1 MTQSPATALNL
12 PRDSSTGTLSE
23 PSDPA
28 DPAATATTGTH
39 PLRKAITS
47 SFLGNFV
54 EWFDYALY
62 GYLSATIATVF
73 FPEDEGR
80 TALVK
85 TFGLFALS
93 FLIRPVGAVVWGHIG
108 DRYGRKTAL
117 SWSILLMS
125 GATTCIALLPGHATI
140 GVAAP
145 FLLLTFRLIQGF
157 SAAGEYA
164 GASTLLTELA
174 PTGKRGLVAAVVPA
188 STASGLLLGSLMAA
202 LLTGILDDATMESWG
217 WRVPFLIAAPLGL
230 VGLVIRRHLDESTAF
245 TEAVEKAATAN
256 EEAGPGAKHRPL
268 LEVFRE
274 PRALLI
280 AFSAAVLN
288 AIGFYVILSYMPTYL
303 SEELGQDDT
312 DAFIA
317 ASVALFAYIFSVL
330 LTGWM
335 SDRMGRRKIMLTA
348 SFAFIVA
355 AVPAFLLLDG
365 AGLALVIIIQI
376 AMGMVLALN
385 DGVLPAFLSEQFS
398 TGVRLTGFAVTF
410 NTANAVFGGTAPM
423 LATLLIGWTGM
434 TVAPAFYLMAAA
446 LVTFLAVLKAAET
459 HRAPLS

>member
-1 MTQSPATALNL
+1 MTRPPATALSL
-12 PRDSSTGTLSE
+12 PRDNTDGAAPGSSDHPTPPAGTTS
-23 PSDPA
+23 A
-28 DPAATATTGTH
+28 H

-108 DRYGRKTAL
+108 DRLGRKTAL

-145 FLLLTFRLIQGF
+145 VLLLTFRLIQGF

-202 LLTGILDDATMESWG
+202 LLTGVLDDAAMESWG
-217 WRVPFLIAAPLGL
+217 WRIPFLIAAPLGL
-230 VGLVIRRHLDESTAF
+230 VGLVIRRSLDESAAF
-245 TEAVEKAATAN
+245 TDAVAQAARAN
-256 EEAGPGAKHRPL
+256 EEAGPGKAHRPL
-268 LEVFRE
+268 REVFRE
-274 PRALLI
+274 PRALGI
-280 AFSAAVLN
+280 AFAAAVLN

-335 SDRMGRRKIMLTA
+335 SDRIGRRKIMLTA
-348 SFAFIVA
+348 SFAFVVA
-355 AVPAFLLLDG
+355 AVPGFLLLDG
-365 AGLALVIIIQI
+365 AGLALVIVIQI
-376 AMGMVLALN
+376 IMGMVLALN
-385 DGVLPAFLSEQFS
+385 DGVLPAFLAEQFS

-423 LATLLIGWTGM
+423 IATLLIGWTGL

-459 HRAPLS
+459 HRAALS

>member
-1 MTQSPATALNL
+1 MTQSPATALTL

-23 PSDPA
+23 PSAPA

-174 PTGKRGLVAAVVPA
+174 PIRKRGLVAAVVPA

-217 WRVPFLIAAPLGL
+217 WRIPFLIAAPLGL
-230 VGLVIRRHLDESTAF
+230 VGLVIRRHLDESSAF

-256 EEAGPGAKHRPL
+256 AEAGPGAKHRPL

-312 DAFIA
+312 DAFI
-317 ASVALFAYIFSVL
+317 
-330 LTGWM
+330 
-335 SDRMGRRKIMLTA
+335 
-348 SFAFIVA
+348 VA

-365 AGLALVIIIQI
+365 AGLVLVILIQI

>member
-1 MTQSPATALNL
+1 MTQSPATAPTL

-202 LLTGILDDATMESWG
+202 LLTGVLDDAAMESWG
-217 WRVPFLIAAPLGL
+217 WRIPFLIAAPLGL

-245 TEAVEKAATAN
+245 TEAIAEAVKAN

-348 SFAFIVA
+348 SLSFIVA

>member
-1 MTQSPATALNL
+1 MTQSPATAPTL

-23 PSDPA
+23 PSAPA

-117 SWSILLMS
+117 SWSILLMA

-145 FLLLTFRLIQGF
+145 VLLLTFRLIQGF

-174 PTGKRGLVAAVVPA
+174 PIRKRGFVAAVVPA

-202 LLTGILDDATMESWG
+202 LLTGILDDAAMESWG
-217 WRVPFLIAAPLGL
+217 WRIPFLIAAPLGL

-245 TEAVEKAATAN
+245 TEAIAEAAKAN

-365 AGLALVIIIQI
+365 AGLVLVILIQI

-410 NTANAVFGGTAPM
+410 NIANAVFGGTAPM

>member
-1 MTQSPATALNL
+1 MTQSPATAPNL

-23 PSDPA
+23 PSAPA

-145 FLLLTFRLIQGF
+145 VLLLTFRLIQGF

-174 PTGKRGLVAAVVPA
+174 AVVPA

-202 LLTGILDDATMESWG
+202 LLTGVLDDATMESWG
-217 WRVPFLIAAPLGL
+217 WRIPFLIAAPLGL
-230 VGLVIRRHLDESTAF
+230 VGLVIRRSLDESTAF
-245 TEAVEKAATAN
+245 TEAIAAAAEAN
-256 EEAGPGAKHRPL
+256 EEAGPGVKHRPL

-365 AGLALVIIIQI
+365 AGLVLVILIQI

-398 TGVRLTGFAVTF
+398 TGVRLTGFAVAF

>member
-1 MTQSPATALNL
+1 MTRPPATALTL
-12 PRDSSTGTLSE
+12 PRDSSTGTV
-23 PSDPA
+23 PDPTAPA
-28 DPAATATTGTH
+28 DSTAPTTTH

-73 FPEDEGR
+73 FPDDEGR

-108 DRYGRKTAL
+108 DRLGRKTAL

-125 GATTCIALLPGHATI
+125 GATACIALLPGHATI

-145 FLLLTFRLIQGF
+145 VLLLTLRLLQGF

-174 PTGKRGLVAAVVPA
+174 PTRKRGLVAAVVPA
-188 STASGLLLGSLMAA
+188 STAAGLLLGSLMAA
-202 LLTGILDDATMESWG
+202 LLTGVFDDAAMESWG
-217 WRVPFLIAAPLGL
+217 WRIPFLIVAPLGL
-230 VGLVIRRHLDESTAF
+230 VGLVIRRSLDESAAF
-245 TEAVEKAATAN
+245 TEAVAVAARAN
-256 EEAGPGAKHRPL
+256 EEACPSRSHRPL

-280 AFSAAVLN
+280 AFAAAVLN

-335 SDRMGRRKIMLTA
+335 SDRVGRRKIMLTA
-348 SFAFIVA
+348 SFAFVVA
-355 AVPAFLLLDG
+355 AIPAFLLLDG
-365 AGLALVIIIQI
+365 AGLALVIVIQI

-385 DGVLPAFLSEQFS
+385 DGVLPSFLAEQFS

-423 LATLLIGWTGM
+423 IATLLIGWTGV

-459 HRAPLS
+459 HRAALS